1 MGMSYVERVVS
12 RDPTE
17 NIVYRAFIS
26 IWSLL
31 PNFMLGTAFLLASI
45 FSLMKLESF
54 GMGQL
59 AIPATIGF
67 ALIGMLVIAHAVAK
81 FYTTEIA
88 ITNKHVITKPG
99 IIARNGTQLMLEK
112 CESCTLQQSVLGRIL
127 NYGSIVVSG
136 AGDTN
141 AVIPGISSPMT
152 FQDTYAHCS
161 REIRSS

>member
-1 MGMSYVERVVS
+1 MSYVERIVS
-12 RDPTE
+12 RDPDE

-31 PNFMLGTAFLLASI
+31 PNFLLGSVFLLASI
-45 FSLMKLESF
+45 LSLLKFESF

-59 AIPATIGF
+59 MMPATVGF
-67 ALIGMLVIAHAVAK
+67 AIIGMLIIAHAVAR

-88 ITNKHVITKPG
+88 ITNKHLITKPG
-99 IIARNGTQLMLEK
+99 IIARNGTQLIIAK
-112 CESCTLQQSVLGRIL
+112 CESCNLRQSVLGRIL

-141 AVIPGISSPMT
+141 AVIPGISNPLK
-152 FQDTYAHCS
+152 FQDTYAQCYRQALAS
-161 REIRSS
+161 